1 VATILLVD
9 DYDVNRDVIRTILE
23 AAGYEVIEASS
34 QDGALAAATGALDLA
49 IVDVM
54 LRLSVDKLVDSD
66 TLGGIKVIRQLRQN
80 PATHELPVVV
90 LTKRGD
96 RDTVLGYLRPYAVQ
110 GYIEI
115 SGSTEEEIVAQVEQ
129 ALR

>member
-1 VATILLVD
+1 MATILLVD